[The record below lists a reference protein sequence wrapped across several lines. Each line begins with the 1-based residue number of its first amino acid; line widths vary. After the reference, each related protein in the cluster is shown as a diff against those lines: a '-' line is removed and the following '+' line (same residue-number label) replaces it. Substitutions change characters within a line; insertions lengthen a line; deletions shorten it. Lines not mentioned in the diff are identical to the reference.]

1 MCYNF
6 RNDQYN
12 VNNTSSAIK
21 SQNNDDSEC
30 RSALLGA
37 ASE

>member
-1 MCYNF
+1 MQQSEDFEGFN
-6 RNDQYN
+6 
-12 VNNTSSAIK
+12 NNTSSAIK